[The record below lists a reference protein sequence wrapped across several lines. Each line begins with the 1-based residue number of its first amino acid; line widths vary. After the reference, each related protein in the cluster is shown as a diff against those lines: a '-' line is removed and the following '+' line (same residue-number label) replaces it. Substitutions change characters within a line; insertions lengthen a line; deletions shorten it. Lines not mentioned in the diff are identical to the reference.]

1 MITIPLEIAKQ
12 LPISKYR
19 LLDSLYREFE
29 GLPLPLSHEVLA
41 EALELADLVVSSP
54 VFEVDV
60 KTEAIAWKATLMEH
74 ADDWHKMKNDTGAD
88 SPLYRVLLGM
98 QEEIQSLRHALSGA
112 QRRLDTYDEARFN
125 HARRV
130 LGLPPSRS
138 TPGTP
143 PHFHNHQ
150 PMYANPSVITRMSAD
165 RLRDALEVYLDET
178 PPLEANREQMVKA
191 LKVCCGMEETG
202 L

>member
-74 ADDWHKMKNDTGAD
+74 ADGKLLRRQWSAGVGVVALRSILIAIG
-88 SPLYRVLLGM
+88 SPL
-98 QEEIQSLRHALSGA
+98 A
-112 QRRLDTYDEARFN
+112 
-125 HARRV
+125 
-130 LGLPPSRS
+130 PSTS
-138 TPGTP
+138 
-143 PHFHNHQ
+143 
-150 PMYANPSVITRMSAD
+150 
-165 RLRDALEVYLDET
+165 
-178 PPLEANREQMVKA
+178 
-191 LKVCCGMEETG
+191 
-202 L
+202 